1 MGQGSSGNKRTL
13 QSEDAKV
20 APGNLNEV
28 RRGESSNTSSS
39 KSCKNTQIQVRAA
52 SPNAHS
58 PHRLVS
64 EHFNRGEPKSN
75 RISETKGQALDLS
88 SEDSSAILRR
98 RRKSTQGSGS
108 KRPGKLRKESSCTC
122 MKHPEQL
129 NNDQESKEVR
139 RKHVSPRDSSPSDLS
154 PLSAQNRSTHNSS
167 ESSSRKKIAM
177 NNSTGSGFDDHA
189 SSSHRRRN
197 LQIGLDCA
205 DSFKLGSTDSSRRF
219 TPSEVPVSML
229 KSKHLLPRNE
239 LQCSEEEPLSCG
251 SISRAS
257 PRNSHRDEERKK
269 RTKRSKKHT
278 DLDNSSSSASSFG
291 NESLSG
297 LVKLRNHQ
305 RCQQEPNQIIKTTNE
320 EQAAKYVK
328 SPDSKKKNA
337 VDFELP
343 PAFEMNVRSSS
354 VMLSKKDVEKKKA
367 GMPHISP
374 SLKPSTNLT
383 DDQRLQSP
391 LSRLREENE
400 PAASHNR
407 DTALHNLAFHEKRSL
422 FATREAELEAS
433 QELSTVRE
441 SEARM
446 RSREPSPVSSL
457 LRQGIARDSP
467 ERLGTVRVQR
477 TTSGEITTSAE
488 VTASNTNGLSDRPVA
503 DESDKEDSKQ
513 KTLHALKESE
523 VASGHSPPPDSQS
536 PSVATSAQ
544 PTIPS
549 CQMSPFETFS
559 PVQDRRRLFRET
571 SDVSIA
577 PPSDVPSS
585 QAKPSPISKEKS
597 STTEATRISKSN
609 PGRFLSGR
617 LPSPRTQVE
626 EWVQGV
632 APSLLYARELTQA
645 NVPCRTG
652 DLEGVV
658 PCIPVKIIS
667 KEEKDFVFGDGAFQV
682 HIVGLK
688 IAQEQAGLSTGLAK
702 LGLGSCPPST
712 SKHRVLYSTR
722 REPAVGAQTLVPTIH
737 YDSIRRESANQLQ
750 RDYVHISSDRG
761 MVTCARGSGTEEVD
775 QLAMQFVLFQVH
787 DDLQS
792 KWCASTLDNVD
803 TLNAELKSLS
813 ASQAP
818 YFSLLAP
825 FLKVSGALG
834 DAALDQAGRSDRLID
849 ADFSFRLMSR
859 HPALNQTRGGAVYLR
874 YGYYYILS
882 EPSTAKLYT
891 CLDAGENVRLFT
903 RREKDGQ
910 LQPAKYLSY
919 IIIRVS
925 EQASG
930 QGTKNQTMFPPL
942 QQSVGDVETLRSLLA
957 EAKDSSNDAEFRQ
970 RIIDLVDKA
979 NLAR

>member
-1 MGQGSSGNKRTL
+1 MSPGSLKKKR
-13 QSEDAKV
+13 K
-20 APGNLNEV
+20 
-28 RRGESSNTSSS
+28 GESSNTSSS
-39 KSCKNTQIQVRAA
+39 KSCKNIQIQVRAA

-58 PHRLVS
+58 HHRLMHEYS
-64 EHFNRGEPKSN
+64 NRGEPKSN
-75 RISETKGQALDLS
+75 RILKMKGQSLDLS
-88 SEDSSAILRR
+88 REDSSAISRR
-98 RRKSTQGSGS
+98 RSKSTHDSES
-108 KRPGKLRKESSCTC
+108 KRPGNLRKESSCTC
-122 MKHPEQL
+122 MKQPEQL
-129 NNDQESKEVR
+129 SNGQESKEER

-154 PLSAQNRSTHNSS
+154 PRSAHNRSARNSS
-167 ESSSRKKIAM
+167 ESSSREKIAM
-177 NNSTGSGFDDHA
+177 NDSTGSGFRFHA
-189 SSSHRRRN
+189 SSSHSRRN
-197 LQIGLDCA
+197 FQNGLDSA
-205 DSFKLGSTDSSRRF
+205 AESFKLGSTDSPRRF
-219 TPSEVPVSML
+219 TPSEVPVAML
-229 KSKHLLPRNE
+229 KSKHLLPKDE
-239 LQCSEEEPLSCG
+239 LQCSEENESLSSD

-257 PRNSHRDEERKK
+257 PRTSHRDEERNKK
-269 RTKRSKKHT
+269 TKRSRKHAH
-278 DLDNSSSSASSFG
+278 LDASSSSASSFG
-291 NESLSG
+291 NVALSG
-297 LVKLRNHQ
+297 SVRLRDHQ
-305 RCQQEPNQIIKTTNE
+305 SYQQGPNLIRSTIKITNE
-320 EQAAKYVK
+320 EHAAKYVK
-328 SPDSKKKNA
+328 SPDSKKKKE

-343 PAFEMNVRSSS
+343 PALGMNLRSSPTK
-354 VMLSKKDVEKKKA
+354 LSEKDVEKKK
-367 GMPHISP
+367 GVVPYFPP
-374 SLKPSTNLT
+374 SINPSANLT

-391 LSRLREENE
+391 SSVFREEKE
-400 PAASHNR
+400 PVAFHSS
-407 DTALHNLAFHEKRSL
+407 DTALQNLASHEKRSFL
-422 FATREAELEAS
+422 ATQEAELQAS

-441 SEARM
+441 SEVRM
-446 RSREPSPVSSL
+446 RNRDPSPVSTL
-457 LRQGIARDSP
+457 VRQGIVRDSS
-467 ERLGTVRVQR
+467 ERLDALSVEMTRSSEIA
-477 TTSGEITTSAE
+477 TSGEI
-488 VTASNTNGLSDRPVA
+488 TASNTNGLSDRPGA
-503 DESDKEDSKQ
+503 DESDKEDLTQ
-513 KTLHALKESE
+513 ITFHASKESE
-523 VASGHSPPPDSQS
+523 MVSEHTPPLDGQA
-536 PSVATSAQ
+536 PSVVTSAQ
-544 PTIPS
+544 PTVPNL
-549 CQMSPFETFS
+549 QMSPFEIVS

-577 PPSDVPSS
+577 PPSDAPSS
-585 QAKPSPISKEKS
+585 QTKLSPISREKS
-597 STTEATRISKSN
+597 SEIEATRISKSSM
-609 PGRFLSGR
+609 RFLSGR

-645 NVPCRTG
+645 NVPCRIG
-652 DLEGVV
+652 DLEGAV

-688 IAQEQAGLSTGLAK
+688 IAQEPAGLSTGLAK

-722 REPAVGAQTLVPTIH
+722 REHTVGAQTLVPTIH

-750 RDYVHISSDRG
+750 REYVHIPSDRG
-761 MVTCARGSGTEEVD
+761 LVTCASGSGTEEVD

-859 HPALNQTRGGAVYLR
+859 SPALNQTRGGAVYLR

-910 LQPAKYLSY
+910 LQSAKKLSY

-930 QGTKNQTMFPPL
+930 QGKKNQTMFPPL
-942 QQSVGDVETLRSLLA
+942 QQSVGDVEMLRSLLA
-957 EAKDSSNDAEFRQ
+957 EAKDCSNDAEFRQ
-970 RIIDLVDKA
+970 RIIELVDKV